1 MAAKRAN
8 SSSTRP
14 KTGKSHRPT
23 PGTASKAEN
32 ANEEEIGKLLAH
44 CAKLERQIIDL
55 KQAREDAKL
64 DIADKQSER
73 PMPQKSPSMMP
84 PAEAMATLREG
95 LGAMREVLIAAAAQV
110 DAFAKKEFDLFDP
123 KAKPLMLLRTS
134 LLKAAGLNAKVPPPV
149 PVSLAPRAFID
160 ITDLAEALESLRPG
174 AGSHA
179 ADIEVLTFP
188 APPKFNL
195 PTD

>member
-1 MAAKRAN
+1 MAAKRSN

-23 PGTASKAEN
+23 PGASSKAEN
-32 ANEEEIGKLLAH
+32 ENEEEIGKLLAH
-44 CAKLERQIIDL
+44 CAKLERQIAEL

-73 PMPQKSPSMMP
+73 PKPKTPSMMP

-95 LGAMREVLIAAAAQV
+95 LIAMREVLIAAAAQV

-123 KAKPLMLLRTS
+123 KVKPLMLLRTS
-134 LLKAAGLNAKVPPPV
+134 LLKAAGQSAKVPPPV

-160 ITDLAEALESLRPG
+160 VSDLAEALESLRPG

>member
-14 KTGKSHRPT
+14 KTSPKTGTSNRPT
-23 PGTASKAEN
+23 PAASES
-32 ANEEEIGKLLAH
+32 ANDEEIGKLLAH
-44 CAKLERQIIDL
+44 CAKLERQIVEL
-55 KQAREDAKL
+55 KQARDDAKSP
-64 DIADKQSER
+64 DTGKQGEGSK
-73 PMPQKSPSMMP
+73 PKTPSMMP

-123 KAKPLMLLRTS
+123 KVKPLMLLRTS

-149 PVSLAPRAFID
+149 PVSIAPRSFID
-160 ITDLAEALESLRPG
+160 ITDLAEALESLRPAG
-174 AGSHA
+174 AHA
-179 ADIEVLTFP
+179 SDIEVLTFP